1 MIKCLFKGIL
11 SSIAVRLLADYR
23 NLSVRLLKI
32 EAAKSYLNGVRLARL
47 SAIGLIQAGLMIG
60 LVLLGALLFHIGL
73 FILLPWT
80 LKAKALLGVCLG
92 LIYVVCGVVM
102 LRAITDEKI
111 WMEKSGATQMLA
123 DVTGGKNQV

>member
-11 SSIAVRLLADYR
+11 SAIAVRLLSDYR
-23 NLSVRLLKI
+23 HLSVRLLKI
-32 EAAKSYLNGVRLARL
+32 EAAKSYLHGVRMARL
-47 SAIGLIQAGLMIG
+47 SAIGLIRAGLMIG
-60 LVLLGALLFHIGL
+60 LVLLGTLLFHVGL
-73 FILLPWT
+73 FILLPLT

-111 WMEKSGATQMLA
+111 WMEKSGAAQMLA
-123 DVTGGKNQV
+123 DVTGDNNQV

>member
-92 LIYVVCGVVM
+92 LIYAVCGVVM
-102 LRAITDEKI
+102 LRAITAEKV
-111 WMEKSGATQMLA
+111 WMEKSGAAQMLA
-123 DVTGGKNQV
+123 DVTGDKNHV

>member
-60 LVLLGALLFHIGL
+60 LVLLGAFLFHVGL